1 MRQVHFSFSCPRVIG
16 VALLA
21 AMTWP
26 SAAHAA
32 TRLVTNCNNS
42 GSGSLRAAIAVAV
55 SGDTVD
61 LRSLTCSR
69 ILLNGQVDIP
79 QQDLRLL
86 GPGRFALTIDG
97 NAVGR
102 VFQHTGA
109 GTLYIDR
116 VSIANGRVALQGD
129 NTVGGC
135 IRSRGTVDLW
145 RSRVHHCE
153 IYMDDYMNYTVA
165 GGGIYAVNVRL
176 NYSSVFYNKTGLYGF
191 GGGILASNVTLYY
204 SQVYGNA
211 VSGQGGGILAGDV
224 TASYSLIH
232 GNSANEGGGI
242 YCQRLTLNKSTVSNN
257 RGVLREFL
265 GGFIENVGGGLY
277 VAGTAARSVI
287 VDSTISGN
295 RAYSNSAGAFL
306 GEIAIYNSTIT
317 NNIEN
322 YPEGDPGIAGPPE
335 QHGRGAVYAPTLRL
349 ESSILAGNQRLLG
362 TPAYDLAYGSTVT
375 GSHDMISHLGEQVSA
390 PADTIV
396 IADPRVAPLGDN
408 GGPTRTHM
416 LLSDSPALDRG
427 SNVLGRQY
435 DQRGPGFPRVKGPAA
450 DIGSIER

>member
-1 MRQVHFSFSCPRVIG
+1 MIRFRSRI
-16 VALLA
+16 LLVTPMCLLVLPA
-21 AMTWP
+21 FLP
-26 SAAHAA
+26 GSAAHAA
-32 TRLVTNCNNS
+32 TRLVSNCNDS
-42 GSGSLRAAIAVAV
+42 GAGSLRAAVAGAM
-55 SGDTVD
+55 SGDTID
-61 LRSLTCSR
+61 LRSLTCPR
-69 ILLNGQVDIP
+69 IVLNGQVDIP

-86 GPGRFALTIDG
+86 GPGRFALSIDG
-97 NAVGR
+97 DAVGR

-116 VSIANGRVALQGD
+116 MSITNGRVAGQGD

-135 IRSRGTVDLW
+135 IRSRGTVDLR
-145 RSRVHHCE
+145 RSRVHRCE
-153 IYMDDYMNYTVA
+153 LYMDDYMNYNVA
-165 GGGIYAVNVRL
+165 GGGIYALNVRL
-176 NYSSVFYNKTGLYGF
+176 NYSSVFYNKTGIYGF
-191 GGGILASNVTLYY
+191 GGGVLADNVTLYH

-211 VSGQGGGILAGDV
+211 VTGEGGGILAGDV

-232 GNSANEGGGI
+232 GNSANMGGGI

-257 RGVLREFL
+257 RGVLRDFL
-265 GGFIENVGGGLY
+265 GGFIENEGGGIY

-295 RAYSNSAGAFL
+295 RAYSSSVGSFL

-317 NNIEN
+317 NNTEN
-322 YPEGDPGIAGPPE
+322 YPEGDPGSAGPPE
-335 QHGRGAVYAPTLRL
+335 SHGRGAVYAPKLRL
-349 ESSILAGNQRLLG
+349 ESSILAGNQRTLG

-375 GSHDMISHLGEQVSA
+375 GSHNMISHLGELVSA

-396 IADPRVAPLGDN
+396 IADPRVAPLADN

-435 DQRGPGFPRVKGPAA
+435 DQRGLGFPRVKGVAA

>member
-1 MRQVHFSFSCPRVIG
+1 MNRFRSRILLVIPMC
-16 VALLA
+16 LLVLPA
-21 AMTWP
+21 FLPGGT
-26 SAAHAA
+26 AHAA
-32 TRLVTNCNNS
+32 TRMVSNCNDS
-42 GSGSLRAAIAVAV
+42 GAGSLRGAVALAM
-55 SGDTVD
+55 SGDTID

-69 ILLNGQVDIP
+69 IVLNGQVGIP

-86 GPGRFALTIDG
+86 GPGRFALSIDG

-102 VFQHTGA
+102 VFQHTGG

-116 VSIANGRVALQGD
+116 MSITNGRVAMQGD
-129 NTVGGC
+129 NSKGGC
-135 IRSRGTVDLW
+135 IRSNGTVDLW
-145 RSRVHHCE
+145 RSRVHRCE
-153 IYMDDYMNYTVA
+153 LYMDDYMNYNVL
-165 GGGIYAVNVRL
+165 GGGIFALNVRL
-176 NYSSVFYNKTGLYGF
+176 NYSSVFYNKTGIYGH
-191 GGGILASNVTLYY
+191 GGGVFASKVALYR

-211 VSGQGGGILAGDV
+211 VSGEGGGIHAGDA
-224 TASYSLIH
+224 TASYSLIQ
-232 GNSANEGGGI
+232 GNSANQGGGI

-257 RGVLREFL
+257 RGVLRDFL
-265 GGFIENVGGGLY
+265 GGFIENEGGGLY

-317 NNIEN
+317 NNTEN
-322 YPEGDPGIAGPPE
+322 YPEGDPGSAGPPE
-335 QHGRGAVYAPTLRL
+335 QHGRGAVYAPQLRL

-362 TPAYDLAYGSTVT
+362 TPYDLAYGSTVT
-375 GSHDMISHLGEQVSA
+375 GSHNMISRLGELVSA

-396 IADPRVAPLGDN
+396 IADPRVAPLADN

-427 SNVLGRQY
+427 SNVLGREY